1 MAKTSKKVSK
11 GELKREMTEEGEI
24 VLENNRNQV
33 IWGLVAIGSHCGKK
47 PF

>member
-1 MAKTSKKVSK
+1 MAKTSKKASK
-11 GELKREMTEEGEI
+11 GEVKREMTEEGEI
-24 VLENNRNQV
+24 MLENNRNQV